1 MFRAGTESTYIL
13 LEWSLA
19 KLIKNPKVM
28 KTLQN
33 EIKSVMHC
41 KSMVKEKDICEM
53 KNLKAFIKEILRL
66 HPPDPLILLRESIVS
81 CQIEGYEILRKT
93 KVIINYWVIA
103 SDSKVWDTPDFNP
116 EGFLSNDIDFKGQ
129 NYKFIPFGA
138 SRKIC
143 PEI

>member
-1 MFRAGTESTYIL
+1 MFRAGTESTV

-33 EIKSVMHC
+33 EIKSVMHW
-41 KSMVKEKDICEM
+41 KSMVKEKDICAM

-66 HPPDPLILLRESIVS
+66 HPPDPLILLKESIVS
-81 CQIEGYEILRKT
+81 CQIEGS

-103 SDSKVWDTPDFNP
+103 RDSKVWDTPDFNP

-143 PEI
+143 PGI